1 MFKPTGAWGFPAFAF
16 GLKHFLVFK
25 LLIYGILLYFAT
37 DSKQTGGRVSKER
50 FSEILKE
57 YGFTDRQIEFLWDT
71 RPSDDLNEHKLRETA
86 EHIEPMKNRL
96 TQA

>member
-1 MFKPTGAWGFPAFAF
+1 MT
-16 GLKHFLVFK
+16 
-25 LLIYGILLYFAT
+25 
-37 DSKQTGGRVSKER
+37 RER